1 MDGRSYAWTRVDRTR
16 WPRNLSASDVCFF
29 YYEYTPRRGKRYSQA
44 NAAVL
49 DYKASRLEIARNPG
63 LAARKQAAIDFY
75 ASILGSFFESKR
87 MRDSGM
93 ALSQLGAQ
101 VGLVPVPPSKP
112 VGHVDYDDRNV
123 RTCILLQERYGFR
136 LCRDVETASDVGPS
150 HLSGEPRTTER
161 TYSSLALRGTS
172 ARDCRLLFVIDD
184 VIASGAHY
192 SAVRR
197 LLRESGYAMFM
208 CGMFLARIP

>member
-1 MDGRSYAWTRVDRTR
+1 MDGQSYAWIKVDGIR
-16 WPRNLSASDVCFF
+16 WPRNLSNDDVCYF
-29 YYEYTPRRGKRYSQA
+29 YYEYTPRKSKWYSQA
-44 NAAVL
+44 NMVVR
-49 DYKASRLEIARNPG
+49 DYKASRNEILSDPG
-63 LAARKQAAIDFY
+63 LRARKAYAIGFY
-75 ASILGSFFESKR
+75 ASILGSFFEAKH
-87 MRDSGM
+87 MRVGGM
-93 ALSQLGAQ
+93 ALSQLGPQ
-101 VGLVPVPPSKP
+101 IGLVPMPPSKP
-112 VGHVDYDDRNV
+112 KGHADYDDRNV
-123 RTCILLQERYGFR
+123 QTCMLLQERYGFR

-172 ARDCRLLFVIDD
+172 ARECRFVFVIDD

-192 SAVRR
+192 SAIRR